1 VWSKTSTDYLF
12 WTTLEDD
19 TVVAS
24 STVFFLSA
32 VDQRMRRTSV
42 DVRLPETLGRRLD
55 VAVEVTEQ
63 TRTEVVIEALGQYL
77 PDMESDEQFREGV
90 VDLFLAGEIEY
101 EALAEVIGRQDAE
114 AVRASKDVLDGGE
127 EFADRLAE
135 L

>member
-1 VWSKTSTDYLF
+1 
-12 WTTLEDD
+12 
-19 TVVAS
+19 
-24 STVFFLSA
+24 
-32 VDQRMRRTSV
+32 MRRTSV

-135 L
+135 M